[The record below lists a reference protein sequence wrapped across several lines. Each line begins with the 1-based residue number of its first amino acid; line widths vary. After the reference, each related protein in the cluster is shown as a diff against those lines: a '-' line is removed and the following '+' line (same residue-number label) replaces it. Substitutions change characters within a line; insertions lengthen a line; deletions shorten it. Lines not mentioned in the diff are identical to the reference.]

1 MYRMPEEKLAI
12 NGGTPVRK
20 IPLPDGNKVGAE
32 ELKELI
38 DVIDSGVMSRFGG
51 TKVEQFENEFAEIHG
66 ARYGIASTSGTAS
79 LHIALGMLN
88 PSPGDEII
96 VGPITDIGSVIPIL
110 AQTAIPIFCDV
121 QRDTFNMQP
130 EDIERKITEK
140 TKAIMAVHVFGNPC
154 DMDAIMGIARRHN
167 LVVIEDCSQ
176 AHLSEYKGRLV
187 GTIGDISCFSLQ
199 QSKHIS
205 CGDGGITITNNDDY
219 GTRGKLFMDKGW
231 DRSLDGPPTY
241 IIFAPNYR
249 MNELSGAVAL
259 AQVRKMRDTVALRR
273 ARGDL
278 LSELSKNPYVVPQ
291 RILDGCQHTYWL
303 YAMRVTDAAPFSPDD
318 FAKAIRAEGISC
330 TPYFFGRPVFLSNEA
345 IRNQQLFGNSR
356 FPFDHPDARPVS
368 YDENTAPNAQKVYD
382 QMIVGYARPAVNQQ
396 WATQFLSEKDIHD
409 IARAIRKVSRLLRT
423 K

>member
-1 MYRMPEEKLAI
+1 MSQERLAI
-12 NGGTPVRK
+12 EGGTPVRQ
-20 IPLPDGNKVGAE
+20 IPLPDGNKVGGE
-32 ELKELI
+32 ELRELT

-51 TKVEQFENEFAEIHG
+51 TKVEQFEDEFAEIHG
-66 ARYGIASTSGTAS
+66 AKYGIASASGTAS
-79 LHIALGMLN
+79 LHIAVGMLN

-96 VGPITDIGSVIPIL
+96 VAPITDIGSVIPIL

-121 QRDTFNMQP
+121 QRDTFNMEP
-130 EDIERKITEK
+130 EDIERKITGK
-140 TKAIMAVHVFGNPC
+140 TRAIMAVHVFGNPC
-154 DMDAIMGIARRHN
+154 DMDAIMGIAKRHN
-167 LVVIEDCSQ
+167 LPVIEDCSQ

-187 GTIGDISCFSLQ
+187 GTIGDIACFSLQ

-231 DRSLDGPPTY
+231 DRSREGQPTY
-241 IIFAPNYR
+241 VIFAPNYR

-259 AQVRKMRDTVALRR
+259 AQVRKVRDTVALRR

-291 RILDGCQHTYWL
+291 RVLDECKHTYWL
-303 YAMRVTDAAPFSPDD
+303 YAMRVVDDAPFTPDD
-318 FAKAIRAEGISC
+318 FAMAMRAEGISC
-330 TPYFFGRPVFLSNEA
+330 TPHFFGRPVFLSHEA

-356 FPFDHPDARPVS
+356 FPFDHPDANPVS

-382 QMIVGYARPAVNQQ
+382 RMIVGYARPKVNQQ
-396 WATQFLSEKDIHD
+396 WVSQFLSEGDIHD
-409 IARAIRKVSRLLRT
+409 IARAIRKVSNLLRT